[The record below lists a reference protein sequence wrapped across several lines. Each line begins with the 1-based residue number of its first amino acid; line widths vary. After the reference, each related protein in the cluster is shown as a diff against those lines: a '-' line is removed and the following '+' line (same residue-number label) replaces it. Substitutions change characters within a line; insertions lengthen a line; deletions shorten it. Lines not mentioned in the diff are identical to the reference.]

1 MIDVPYDAHLCPN
14 YSLPAKSLYF
24 TYFCLFSFFL
34 FSFFFWGGGEREK
47 KNSYHLH
54 DVYFYYYMGGENL
67 MLHRSK
73 DHEFELFQINVV
85 PVSRVVAME
94 KNTRRRKQE
103 KPMTTM

>member
-1 MIDVPYDAHLCPN
+1 MMLISAQTTV
-14 YSLPAKSLYF
+14 SLPNPSILR
-24 TYFCLFSFFL
+24 TSVFFL
-34 FSFFFWGGGEREK
+34 FLGEWGGEK

>member
-1 MIDVPYDAHLCPN
+1 MMLISAQTTV
-14 YSLPAKSLYF
+14 SLPNPSILR
-24 TYFCLFSFFL
+24 TSVFFL
-34 FSFFFWGGGEREK
+34 FFFFLFLGEWGGEK

>member
-24 TYFCLFSFFL
+24 TYFCLFSFF
-34 FSFFFWGGGEREK
+34 GGVGGEK

-103 KPMTTM
+103 KPMATM